1 MGKYYHSL
9 GTINRRITFTLIANF
24 IRTVRTQKFNM
35 WRMISCAISPY
46 PGSSLPLEGD
56 NIRLLRLLPNKHEAA
71 PLRCKLRNYSLQKL
85 GTRTHLYEALS
96 YTWGGLEK
104 PRSILV
110 NKQNLAVTENLHAA
124 LLRLRDRSL
133 ERILWVDAICINQK
147 NPEEQSQQVQ
157 LMAKIYSKAT
167 RVLVWLGE
175 TAGDTEGALEGIQ
188 LAANEDS
195 IERSKKEI
203 NQQAILNL
211 LQGPWFQR
219 IWVREQ
225 TLIHNY

>member
-1 MGKYYHSL
+1 LQNSSEL
-9 GTINRRITFTLIANF
+9 SD
-24 IRTVRTQKFNM
+24 TQKFNM

-56 NIRLLRLLPNKHEAA
+56 NIRLLGLLPNKHEAA

-96 YTWGGLEK
+96 YTWGDLENDLEK
-104 PRSILV
+104 RRSISV

-133 ERILWVDAICINQK
+133 ERILWIDAICIDQENL
-147 NPEEQSQQVQ
+147 EEREQQVR
-157 LMAKIYSKAT
+157 LMAKIYSKAH
-167 RVLVWLGE
+167 RVIVWLGKE
-175 TAGDTEGALEGIQ
+175 ARGAEGALENIR
-188 LAANEDS
+188 LAA
-195 IERSKKEI
+195 IEESTDNSKEM
-203 NQQAILNL
+203 NQRAILNL
-211 LQGPWFQR
+211 LQRPWFQR

-225 TLIHNY
+225 TLNHSYQTILTKLI